1 MKTLNLGRFPL
12 IAGALFALTLAPA
25 PMALGQRPPDAE
37 PGELQVIGRNGLPRL
52 ICPLKHTSVNSNISG
67 FGARV
72 HVVQTFTNPSESPIE
87 AIYTFPL
94 PHDAAVDRMR
104 IKVGNRVIEGEIKRR
119 EEARRIYDAA
129 KNAGQAAGLLDQERP
144 NIFTQSVA
152 NIMPGATVQVDISFV
167 QVLKYENGQFE
178 YTFPMVVG
186 PRYLGNAPDPQ
197 KISPPLTPEG
207 TRTGTSI
214 DLVVNLDAGAPIESL
229 DSVLHRVSVNRED
242 DRHATITLAKRNEIP
257 NRDFILRYQTA
268 TNSIQSAFVTSYDA
282 ENGGFF
288 DLILLPPKTPRPV
301 DITPREMIFVVDKSG
316 SQTGFPIQKSKE
328 LTYKLLNTMRPCDTF
343 NVYSF
348 NTGVEALWSRPRPYS
363 AENLAEA
370 HRFLDPMAAGG
381 GTDILGVLRT
391 VLTVPVDPE
400 RLRVVLFN
408 TDGFVGDEP
417 FILPEIKKDRGQTRI
432 FAFGIGNSVNRYLID
447 AMSREGQ
454 GDSEVVTLAESADS
468 AVEKFVQRLRTP
480 VLTKVTARA
489 EGLDV
494 TEMVPQ
500 VVPDVFSDRPIIIQG
515 RYQNPGHGKIV
526 MSGRIGDR
534 AWTQSLSLNFSAD
547 SGESCVPALWAHQK
561 VEELTDLSYEQQIG
575 QEGLSGVDF
584 KSKIVDVALQFGIMS
599 DYTSFVA
606 VEPRTI
612 NVGGVSRTVH
622 VPINMADGVTYTGI
636 VGMQVGQSTLV
647 STMTS
652 ANTNSLAVA
661 TAAGAGGPGGFGGG
675 AGFGGG
681 RSLGKSAG
689 PSFGGTVRE
698 NLAQNGPT
706 ALAHSFENVVD
717 KRLRKL
723 TGRVAVMVYLNR
735 ADAITID
742 KLKLLGLSVDEND
755 SKLMLVIG
763 TCDASAIKKIAEAV
777 EVERI
782 TPVE

>member
-1 MKTLNLGRFPL
+1 
-12 IAGALFALTLAPA
+12 
-25 PMALGQRPPDAE
+25 
-37 PGELQVIGRNGLPRL
+37 
-52 ICPLKHTSVNSNISG
+52 
-67 FGARV
+67 
-72 HVVQTFTNPSESPIE
+72 
-87 AIYTFPL
+87 
-94 PHDAAVDRMR
+94 
-104 IKVGNRVIEGEIKRR
+104 
-119 EEARRIYDAA
+119 
-129 KNAGQAAGLLDQERP
+129 
-144 NIFTQSVA
+144 
-152 NIMPGATVQVDISFV
+152 
-167 QVLKYENGQFE
+167 
-178 YTFPMVVG
+178 
-186 PRYLGNAPDPQ
+186 
-197 KISPPLTPEG
+197 
-207 TRTGTSI
+207 
-214 DLVVNLDAGAPIESL
+214 
-229 DSVLHRVSVNRED
+229 
-242 DRHATITLAKRNEIP
+242 
-257 NRDFILRYQTA
+257 
-268 TNSIQSAFVTSYDA
+268 
-282 ENGGFF
+282 
-288 DLILLPPKTPRPV
+288 
-301 DITPREMIFVVDKSG
+301 
-316 SQTGFPIQKSKE
+316 
-328 LTYKLLNTMRPCDTF
+328 
-343 NVYSF
+343 
-348 NTGVEALWSRPRPYS
+348 
-363 AENLAEA
+363 
-370 HRFLDPMAAGG
+370 
-381 GTDILGVLRT
+381 
-391 VLTVPVDPE
+391 
-400 RLRVVLFN
+400 
-408 TDGFVGDEP
+408 
-417 FILPEIKKDRGQTRI
+417 
-432 FAFGIGNSVNRYLID
+432 
-447 AMSREGQ
+447 
-454 GDSEVVTLAESADS
+454 
-468 AVEKFVQRLRTP
+468 
-480 VLTKVTARA
+480 
-489 EGLDV
+489 
-494 TEMVPQ
+494 
-500 VVPDVFSDRPIIIQG
+500 VFQLYG
-515 RYQNPGHGKIV
+515 
-526 MSGRIGDR
+526 
-534 AWTQSLSLNFSAD
+534 
-547 SGESCVPALWAHQK
+547 HQK